1 MTNQTRNDVLLEGIP
16 VGAPEP
22 SHENHGQLFYRQILE
37 VPRLSG
43 TADRLPL
50 LVRQTQ
56 LPLLKEGVPLRVE
69 GQLRSF
75 NNRSGP
81 GRRLVLTVY
90 ARSLQPGLGEPV
102 NRILLAGTLC
112 KPPIYRRTPLGR
124 SISDLILA
132 VPRSYGRAD
141 YLPVIAWGQ
150 VASQVCTLEAG
161 APLSLEGRVQ
171 SRIYRKVTETGPE
184 ERTAY
189 EVRRHAVRRLKIDN
203 AWTYAIAAGIV
214 VQFIV
219 LLAGIL
225 VTGAKINLILMIV
238 GTVLGG
244 VVGYLCQ
251 ILFFSVDY
259 SRTEYV
265 QYEDDE
271 YYYYVKAVPKINI
284 VNAEVKVKQ
293 INARKTKKAHDIS
306 DMTSS
311 EQDDENI

>member
-1 MTNQTRNDVLLEGIP
+1 MEHHNREVDEMTNQTRNEVLLEGIP

-43 TADRLPL
+43 TADSLPL

-56 LPLLKEGVPLRVE
+56 LPLLKEGIPLRVE

-102 NRILLAGTLC
+102 NRILLTGTLC

-150 VASQVCTLEAG
+150 VAS
-161 APLSLEGRVQ
+161 S
-171 SRIYRKVTETGPE
+171 
-184 ERTAY
+184 
-189 EVRRHAVRRLKIDN
+189 
-203 AWTYAIAAGIV
+203 
-214 VQFIV
+214 
-219 LLAGIL
+219 
-225 VTGAKINLILMIV
+225 
-238 GTVLGG
+238 
-244 VVGYLCQ
+244 
-251 ILFFSVDY
+251 
-259 SRTEYV
+259 
-265 QYEDDE
+265 
-271 YYYYVKAVPKINI
+271 
-284 VNAEVKVKQ
+284 
-293 INARKTKKAHDIS
+293 
-306 DMTSS
+306 
-311 EQDDENI
+311 

>member
-1 MTNQTRNDVLLEGIP
+1 MEHHNREVDEMTNQTRNEVLLEGIP

-124 SISDLILA
+124 EICDVMLA
-132 VPRSYGRAD
+132 VPRQYQRTDYIPCILWGRTAQCAAG
-141 YLPVIAWGQ
+141 LPVGAQIA
-150 VASQVCTLEAG
+150 LAG
-161 APLSLEGRVQ
+161 RLQ
-171 SRIYRKVTETGPE
+171 SRGYVKVLPEGAE

-189 EVRRHAVRRLKIDN
+189 ELSAMELE
-203 AWTYAIAAGIV
+203 
-214 VQFIV
+214 
-219 LLAGIL
+219 IL
-225 VTGAKINLILMIV
+225 
-238 GTVLGG
+238 
-244 VVGYLCQ
+244 
-251 ILFFSVDY
+251 
-259 SRTEYV
+259 E
-265 QYEDDE
+265 
-271 YYYYVKAVPKINI
+271 
-284 VNAEVKVKQ
+284 
-293 INARKTKKAHDIS
+293 
-306 DMTSS
+306 
-311 EQDDENI
+311 ENF

>member
-1 MTNQTRNDVLLEGIP
+1 MKHHNREVDEMTNQTRNDVLLEGIP

-50 LVRQTQ
+50 LVRQMQ
-56 LPLLKEGVPLRVE
+56 LPLLKEGTSLRVE

-161 APLSLEGRVQ
+161 APLSLEGRIQ
-171 SRIYRKVTETGPE
+171 SRG
-184 ERTAY
+184 
-189 EVRRHAVRRLKIDN
+189 
-203 AWTYAIAAGIV
+203 
-214 VQFIV
+214 
-219 LLAGIL
+219 
-225 VTGAKINLILMIV
+225 
-238 GTVLGG
+238 
-244 VVGYLCQ
+244 
-251 ILFFSVDY
+251 
-259 SRTEYV
+259 
-265 QYEDDE
+265 
-271 YYYYVKAVPKINI
+271 
-284 VNAEVKVKQ
+284 
-293 INARKTKKAHDIS
+293 
-306 DMTSS
+306 
-311 EQDDENI
+311 

>member
-1 MTNQTRNDVLLEGIP
+1 MTNQTRNEVLLEGIP

-75 NNRSGP
+75 NNRSSP

-150 VASQVCTLEAG
+150 VASQAAG
-161 APLSLEGRVQ
+161 LAVGDPLSLEGRIQ
-171 SRIYRKVTETGPE
+171 SRVYRKVTDTGVE
-184 ERTAY
+184 ERVAY
-189 EVRRHAVRRLKIDN
+189 EVSVMQLLDEEE
-203 AWTYAIAAGIV
+203 IA
-214 VQFIV
+214 
-219 LLAGIL
+219 
-225 VTGAKINLILMIV
+225 
-238 GTVLGG
+238 
-244 VVGYLCQ
+244 
-251 ILFFSVDY
+251 D
-259 SRTEYV
+259 
-265 QYEDDE
+265 
-271 YYYYVKAVPKINI
+271 
-284 VNAEVKVKQ
+284 
-293 INARKTKKAHDIS
+293 
-306 DMTSS
+306 
-311 EQDDENI
+311 

>member
-1 MTNQTRNDVLLEGIP
+1 MNDIHRNEAELEGLVQTP
-16 VGAPEP
+16 PAY
-22 SHENHGQLFYRQILE
+22 SHENHGKPFYRCLLS

-43 TADRLPL
+43 QTDLLPL
-50 LVRQTQ
+50 L
-56 LPLLKEGVPLRVE
+56 LPEELQSAAVPGERLRLQ

-171 SRIYRKVTETGPE
+171 SRVYRKVTETGPE

-189 EVRRHAVRRLKIDN
+189 EVSVMRLLSPE
-203 AWTYAIAAGIV
+203 G
-214 VQFIV
+214 
-219 LLAGIL
+219 
-225 VTGAKINLILMIV
+225 
-238 GTVLGG
+238 
-244 VVGYLCQ
+244 
-251 ILFFSVDY
+251 
-259 SRTEYV
+259 E
-265 QYEDDE
+265 
-271 YYYYVKAVPKINI
+271 P
-284 VNAEVKVKQ
+284 
-293 INARKTKKAHDIS
+293 
-306 DMTSS
+306 
-311 EQDDENI
+311 

>member
-1 MTNQTRNDVLLEGIP
+1 MTNQTRNEVLLEGIP

-124 SISDLILA
+124 EICDVMLA
-132 VPRSYGRAD
+132 VNRPYRRAD
-141 YLPVIAWGQ
+141 YLPCILWGRTAQ
-150 VASQVCTLEAG
+150 EAAELPVG
-161 APLSLEGRVQ
+161 TQLALTGRLQ
-171 SRIYRKVTETGPE
+171 SREYIKMLGTTAER
-184 ERTAY
+184 RTAY
-189 EVRRHAVRRLKIDN
+189 EISAILAEPVR
-203 AWTYAIAAGIV
+203 
-214 VQFIV
+214 
-219 LLAGIL
+219 
-225 VTGAKINLILMIV
+225 
-238 GTVLGG
+238 
-244 VVGYLCQ
+244 
-251 ILFFSVDY
+251 
-259 SRTEYV
+259 E
-265 QYEDDE
+265 
-271 YYYYVKAVPKINI
+271 
-284 VNAEVKVKQ
+284 
-293 INARKTKKAHDIS
+293 
-306 DMTSS
+306 
-311 EQDDENI
+311 